1 MAPCSDPAPGEGQP
15 PLSWQD
21 VETLGVAEIVMAIL
35 DARKIMSWATAASVS
50 RERRDDLVYV
60 RVKLLEGPSAS
71 STGALAE
78 KPGRSEVAAAFA
90 ARQLKEDLAAAFGQ
104 KDVIILS

>member
-1 MAPCSDPAPGEGQP
+1 
-15 PLSWQD
+15 
-21 VETLGVAEIVMAIL
+21 VETLGVAEIVIAIL

-50 RERRDDLVYV
+50 RVRRDDLVYV
-60 RVKLLEGPSAS
+60 RVTLLEGPSAS

-78 KPGRSEVAAAFA
+78 RPGRGEVAAAFA